1 MKRLDLLPCLVV
13 VSGRI
18 SSVRGAVILEEA
30 KKRALH

>member
-13 VSGRI
+13 VCGSI

-30 KKRALH
+30 EQRALH